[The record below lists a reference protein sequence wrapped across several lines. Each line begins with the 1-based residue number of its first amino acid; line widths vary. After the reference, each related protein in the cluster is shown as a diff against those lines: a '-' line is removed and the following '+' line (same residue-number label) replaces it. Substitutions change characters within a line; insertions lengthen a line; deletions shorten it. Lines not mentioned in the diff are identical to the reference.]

1 MYYFYIIQSIRKSNE
16 IYSGFTNDLIERIT
30 KHNKGKVI
38 STKRYLPWRLVCY
51 EAYLSEKDARARE
64 KKFKKHGKGNNELR
78 KRIKNSLEY
87 ESS

>member
-1 MYYFYIIQSIRKSNE
+1 M
-16 IYSGFTNDLIERIT
+16 NDLIERIT

-38 STKRYLPWRLVCY
+38 STKRYLPWRLVYY